1 MTLITSSLIWVY
13 LPAAISL
20 VPRKTSEPWTSTRSK
35 VFSSSTTAIQPSE
48 SSPLAQAC
56 MDLDVAW
63 GGPGMVG
70 WALGG
75 VAAPV
80 ELEGLLVMG

>member
-1 MTLITSSLIWVY
+1 
-13 LPAAISL
+13 
-20 VPRKTSEPWTSTRSK
+20 
-35 VFSSSTTAIQPSE
+35 
-48 SSPLAQAC
+48 